1 MDENRKW
8 ALERMKSDETDRIV
22 GALLSLSFYD
32 EDWEYVENICI
43 EYSNHSDSKV
53 RGISILCFG
62 HLARIHE
69 QLHIEK
75 VMPIINKA
83 LIDKDDFIRK
93 HAYDAKDDINTFLI
107 D

>member
-22 GALLSLSFYD
+22 GALLSLLFYD

>member
-8 ALERMKSDETDRIV
+8 ALEQMKSDETDRIV
-22 GALLSLSFYD
+22 DALLSLSFYD

-69 QLHIEK
+69 QLHTEK

-83 LIDKDDFIRK
+83 LIDKDDFIRN
-93 HAYDAKDDINTFLI
+93 HAYDAKDDINTFLL
-107 D
+107 

>member
-8 ALERMKSDETDRIV
+8 ALEQMKSDETDRIV
-22 GALLSLSFYD
+22 DALLSLSFYD

-93 HAYDAKDDINTFLI
+93 HAYDAKDDINTFLL
-107 D
+107 